1 MVGRRRQCNIDYS
14 PQAFWENAEYEYD
27 RTIFSVKYAGRRDL
41 FQGLAIWEE
50 EKYRALQGTYP
61 VISLSFANV
70 KENGYEKVRYR
81 VCNVR

>member
-1 MVGRRRQCNIDYS
+1 MVGERRYRDAHRT
-14 PQAFWENAEYEYD
+14 PQTFWENAEYEYD